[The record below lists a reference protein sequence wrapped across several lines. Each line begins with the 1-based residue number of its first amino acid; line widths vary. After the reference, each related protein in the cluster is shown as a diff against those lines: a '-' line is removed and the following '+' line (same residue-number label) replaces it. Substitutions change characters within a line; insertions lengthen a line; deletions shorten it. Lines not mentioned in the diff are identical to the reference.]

1 MATINLATKY
11 EKKLDERFKLS
22 SVTDAYA
29 GKQYDFEGVN
39 AIKIWTID
47 QVPINDYN
55 RNASASRFG
64 TINELGDTVQ
74 TLVMTQDKSYTFAID
89 AGNAGEQYNIKHCN
103 AVLKQVWDE
112 QVTPEIDA
120 YRLNVWASGA
130 GLVTPGAAL
139 TKDTVVEAL
148 LTGHAAMSNKRVP
161 KGKARVTFISE
172 TLAIQTKLATNL
184 QNNEKYTTGAILNG
198 QIGVINGS
206 PIVAVPDDLLP
217 AGVQFMIKYKG
228 ATVDPMKRKVLRVQT
243 HPLGFDAD
251 VGEGRYIHDSF
262 VLAQKING
270 LYVYANTANAAV
282 TPTIAIAAGGE
293 VTLTATGS
301 DGIKYTLDG
310 TNPKTSDT
318 AKVYA
323 SGSKPNAA
331 AGVTVK
337 AYAYKSGLLNSGV
350 AESVSAG

>member
-29 GKQYDFEGVN
+29 GKQYDFEGAN

-47 QVPINDYN
+47 PVPINDYN

-139 TKDTVVEAL
+139 TKDSVVEAL

-161 KGKARVTFISE
+161 KGKSRVTFISE

-251 VGEGRYIHDSF
+251 IGEGRYIHDSF
-262 VLAQKING
+262 VLGQKING
-270 LYVYANTANAAV
+270 LYVYGATASV
-282 TPTIAIAAGGE
+282 TDTPTISVASGGE
-293 VTLTATGS
+293 VTLTSSGATN
-301 DGIKYTLDG
+301 IYYTLDG
-310 TNPKTSDT
+310 TNPKNSDT
-318 AKVYA
+318 VQTYA
-323 SGSKPNAA
+323 SGSKPNAP
-331 AGVTVK
+331 AGTVVK
-337 AYAYKSGLLNSGV
+337 AYAVTTGKLNSGV
-350 AESVSAG
+350 AETVSAG

>member
-47 QVPINDYN
+47 QVPITDYN

-89 AGNAGEQYNIKHCN
+89 EGNAGEQFNIKHCN

-318 AKVYA
+318 AQTYA

>member
-29 GKQYDFEGVN
+29 GKQYDFEGAN

-47 QVPINDYN
+47 PVPINDYN

-139 TKDTVVEAL
+139 TKDSVVEAL

-161 KGKARVTFISE
+161 KGKSRVTFISE

-217 AGVQFMIKYKG
+217 AGVSFLIKYKG
-228 ATVDPMKRKVLRVQT
+228 STVDPMKRKVLRVQT

-251 VGEGRYIHDSF
+251 IGEGRYIHDSF
-262 VLAQKING
+262 VLGQKING
-270 LYVYANTANAAV
+270 LYVYGATASVTA
-282 TPTIAIAAGGE
+282 TPTIEIASGGQ
-293 VTLTATGS
+293 VTLTSSGATN
-301 DGIKYTLDG
+301 IYYTLDG
-310 TNPKTSDT
+310 TNPKNSDT
-318 AKVYA
+318 AETY
-323 SGSKPNAA
+323 SSSSKPTAA

-337 AYAYKSGLLNSGV
+337 AYAVTTGNINW
-350 AESVSAG
+350 ATHAQ

>member
-1 MATINLATKY
+1 MATINLASKY

-22 SVTDAYA
+22 SITDSYA
-29 GKQYDFEGVN
+29 GKQYSFEGVN

-47 QVPINDYN
+47 QVPITDYN

-74 TLVMTQDKSYTFAID
+74 TLVMTQDKAYTFAID
-89 AGNAGEQYNIKHCN
+89 AGNAGEQFNIKHCN

-112 QVTPEIDA
+112 QVVPEVDR
-120 YRLNVWASGA
+120 YRLNAWAQGA
-130 GLVTPGAAL
+130 GIVLGGSAL
-139 TKDTVVEAL
+139 TKDTVVESL
-148 LTGHAAMSNKRVP
+148 LTAHAAMSNKRVP

-172 TLAIQTKLATNL
+172 TLAIATKLATNL

-206 PIVAVPDDLLP
+206 PIIAVPDDLLP
-217 AGVQFMIKYKG
+217 TGVSFMIKYKG

-251 VGEGRYIHDSF
+251 IGEGRYIHDSF
-262 VLAQKING
+262 VLGQKING
-270 LYVYANTANAAV
+270 IYVYGATANVTA
-282 TPTIAIAAGGE
+282 TPTIQIAGGGE
-293 VTLTATGS
+293 VTLTASGS

-310 TNPKTSDT
+310 SNPKNSAT
-318 AKVYA
+318 AQVY
-323 SGSKPNAA
+323 SGSGKPNAP
-331 AGVTVK
+331 AGTVVK

-350 AESVSAG
+350 SESVSAG